1 MSLEN
6 AELRKIRTDL
16 IPNEWT
22 LEYFKGLC
30 DIKMPEGAMV
40 SGEQLLELLT
50 DTKRLAFLLE
60 RNEAEFRFRGTRYDI
75 TRESIDK
82 AMKGQL

>member
-1 MSLEN
+1 MNLEN

-30 DIKMPEGAMV
+30 DIKMPEAAMV
-40 SGEQLLELLT
+40 SGEQLLELLK
-50 DTKRLAFLLE
+50 DKERLDWMADEGF
-60 RNEAEFRFRGTRYDI
+60 D
-75 TRESIDK
+75 TREQIDEAK
-82 AMKGQL
+82 KGQL